1 MSHMVMRLSRSN
13 FSQKEIDAV
22 TRILEIGYTPMG
34 PEVHQFEKDIA
45 EYIGNDVE
53 VACVNTGTAALHLAC
68 QAIGLGP
75 GDEVLVPS
83 LTYVASFQAIRATGA
98 KPIACDVDPTTAILD
113 LEDAKKRITENTKA
127 IMLVHYASYPG
138 NLDELYS
145 FAKAKN
151 LRVVEDAAH
160 SFGCE
165 YAGKKIGSFGDVIC
179 FSFDGIKNITSG
191 EGGAVVS
198 HDQEVMQLVRDARL
212 LGIQNDSE
220 KRIKG
225 ERSWTFNVTHQGW
238 RYHMSEIMAAI
249 GRVQLERFKAGELSD
264 LRSDLVKLYRKE
276 LAEVSGLRLFDHPEN
291 EGDRIIPHI
300 FPIRILNGKRD
311 EFRDFLNSKDIQC
324 GFHYFPSHHLDLFK
338 TDYALPGVELVES
351 EIVTLPLHT
360 LLSKEDVLLVC
371 SQIKEFLG

>member
-1 MSHMVMRLSRSN
+1 MVMRLSRSN

-45 EYIGNDVE
+45 AYIGGGVE

-83 LTYVASFQAIRATGA
+83 LTYVASFQAISATGA
-98 KPIACDVDPTTAILD
+98 KPIACDIDPATALLD
-113 LEDAKKRITENTKA
+113 LKDAKARITEQTKA
-127 IMLVHYASYPG
+127 IMHVHYASYPG
-138 NLDELYS
+138 DLDELYH
-145 FAKAKN
+145 FAN
-151 LRVVEDAAH
+151 THQLRVVEDAAH
-160 SFGCE
+160 SFGCL
-165 YAGKKIGSFGDVIC
+165 YDGKMIGSFGDVIC

-198 HDQEVMQLVRDARL
+198 RDEKVMQLVKDARL
-212 LGIQNDSE
+212 LGIQNDTE
-220 KRIKG
+220 KRVKG

-249 GRVQLERFKAGELSD
+249 GRVQLQRFQAGELSD
-264 LRSDLVKLYRKE
+264 LRAELVQLYRE
-276 LAEVSGLRLFDHPEN
+276 QLTGVPGLTLFDHPLK
-291 EGDRIIPHI
+291 EGDKVIPHI
-300 FPIRILNGKRD
+300 FPVRITNGRRD
-311 EFRDFLNSKDIQC
+311 EFRDFLASKDIQC
-324 GFHYFPSHHLDLFK
+324 GFHYYPSHHLDLYK

-360 LLSKEDVLLVC
+360 LLSRDDVMQVC
-371 SQIKEFLG
+371 QFTKEFLG